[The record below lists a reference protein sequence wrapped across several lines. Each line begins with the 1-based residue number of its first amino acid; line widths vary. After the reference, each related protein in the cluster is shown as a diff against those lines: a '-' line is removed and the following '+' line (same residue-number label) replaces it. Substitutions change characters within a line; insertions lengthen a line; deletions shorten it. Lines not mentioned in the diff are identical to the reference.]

1 MSRVDATLVWM
12 LPMEVIFMLLM
23 ESMSRVDATLV
34 WLLLMEV
41 IFMLLM
47 E

>member
-1 MSRVDATLVWM
+1 M

-23 ESMSRVDATLV
+23 ESMSREYSYATLC
-34 WLLLMEV
+34 WMLPMEV
-41 IFMLLM
+41 ISMLLM